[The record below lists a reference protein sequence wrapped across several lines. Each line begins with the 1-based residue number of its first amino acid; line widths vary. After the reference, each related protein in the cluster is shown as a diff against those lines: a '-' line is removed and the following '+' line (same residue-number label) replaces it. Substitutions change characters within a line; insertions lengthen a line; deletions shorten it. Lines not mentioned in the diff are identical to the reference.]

1 MIQIIAFTSNRPD
14 FVELQI
20 KSFRKYLQEEFTFTI
35 ANNSK
40 FDRMHEYAGIED
52 VCRKWR
58 IPTFDVEKD
67 QNLIDRCNAVEK
79 SCAVFNNRGS
89 WSNPNCAGCYACC
102 YVWEKWIMKQ
112 TGNICLLH
120 PDVFLDRPIVLSD
133 YLKETPLTF
142 IPQTRQG
149 LGGIHMHDALVLAD
163 MNRLPDPEQIFWWGS
178 LVNGIAT
185 DIGGQT
191 FFYLKAHPDLKV
203 THIVPGY
210 CQDDPTLDFHPSEYE
225 EFSVN
230 GKMIALHYF
239 RGSNWNYREESY
251 HQKKTAWLKR
261 RLNLEAE

>member
-1 MIQIIAFTSNRPD
+1 MIHIIAFTSNRSD
-14 FVELQI
+14 LIELQM

-149 LGGIHMHDALVLAD
+149 LGGIHMHAALVLAD
-163 MNRLPDPEQIFWWGS
+163 MNRLPDPDKIFWWGS

-210 CQDDPTLDFHPSEYE
+210 CQDDPTLDFHPSELE

-261 RLNLEAE
+261 